1 MSHVI
6 IAVQVII
13 WNILMFICMLYLY
26 IRTHVDRYL
35 DTHNIIYVCIHMYDM
50 VYKFIVHLQMQ
61 KFIIVVQLM
70 VDGVIGNVGHVPK
83 HVVVE
88 RLAWLENVSTLNH
101 HVEAMSV
108 SVLVFFLSR
117 HLAMTF
123 AVLVR

>member
-1 MSHVI
+1 
-6 IAVQVII
+6 
-13 WNILMFICMLYLY
+13 
-26 IRTHVDRYL
+26 
-35 DTHNIIYVCIHMYDM
+35 
-50 VYKFIVHLQMQ
+50 
-61 KFIIVVQLM
+61 M
-70 VDGVIGNVGHVPK
+70 VDGVSGNVDHVPK

-108 SVLVFFLSR
+108 SVLVLFLSK

>member
-1 MSHVI
+1 
-6 IAVQVII
+6 
-13 WNILMFICMLYLY
+13 
-26 IRTHVDRYL
+26 
-35 DTHNIIYVCIHMYDM
+35 M

-61 KFIIVVQLM
+61 KFIIVIQLM

-108 SVLVFFLSR
+108 LVLVFFLSR

-123 AVLVR
+123 AALVR